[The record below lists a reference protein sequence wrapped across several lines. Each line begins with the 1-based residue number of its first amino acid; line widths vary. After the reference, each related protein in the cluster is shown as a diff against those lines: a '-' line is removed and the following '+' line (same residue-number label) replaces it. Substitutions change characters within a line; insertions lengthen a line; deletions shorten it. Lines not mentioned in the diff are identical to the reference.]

1 MRDEL
6 ILVTSANGKTGQH
19 VIPEL
24 LAKGRSVR
32 ALSRHAPATP
42 MDGVQAVAGDM
53 NDPNVIR
60 RCVEGVEAVIHIGPT
75 LHPREVAIGT
85 GVIDAARDAGVPK
98 FVLFSVIHPQID
110 DLVNHQN
117 KLALESHLVHS
128 RVDWTILQPQH
139 YMQNIDVRRVVESR
153 FCALPYSES
162 RTLDFVDLTDVAEV
176 AAKVVTEDGH
186 RWATYELSANEL
198 LSTTDIAKRIG
209 AVAGVDIA
217 VGRLD
222 VEEIVA
228 TFANWKGGDAI
239 DDRSRNGLRR
249 LFVYYDHYGI
259 TGNANVLTWLL
270 GRRPN
275 TFTDY
280 AKREIAKGA

>member
-1 MRDEL
+1 L

-19 VIPEL
+19 VIPQL
-24 LAKGRSVR
+24 LVKGKSVR
-32 ALSRHAPATP
+32 ALSRNLPGTP
-42 MDGVQAVAGDM
+42 IAGVEAIAGDM
-53 NDPNVIR
+53 NDPNVIK
-60 RCVEGVEAVIHIGPT
+60 RCVDGVEAVIHIGPT
-75 LHPREVAIGT
+75 LHPREVAMGT
-85 GVIDAARDAGVPK
+85 SVIDAARDAGVPK

-128 RVDWTILQPQH
+128 RMDWTILQPQH
-139 YMQNIDVRRVVESR
+139 YMQNIDVRRVVTDR
-153 FCALPYSES
+153 YCALPYSEA
-162 RTLDFVDLTDVAEV
+162 RTLDFVDLADVAEV
-176 AAKVVTEDGH
+176 AAKVVIEQGH
-186 RWATYELSANEL
+186 RWATYELSASEL
-198 LSTTDIAKRIG
+198 LSTTDIAKQIG

-228 TFANWKGGDAI
+228 MFAKWKGEDAI

-249 LFVYYDHYGI
+249 LFAYYDHYGI
-259 TGNANVLTWLL
+259 TGNANVLTWLR
-270 GRRPN
+270 GRLPS

-280 AKREIAKGA
+280 VKREIAKRA

>member
-1 MRDEL
+1 L

-19 VIPEL
+19 VIPQL
-24 LAKGRSVR
+24 LAKGKSVR
-32 ALSRHAPATP
+32 ALSRRAPAAP
-42 MDGVQAVAGDM
+42 IDGVETVAGDM
-53 NDPNVIR
+53 NDPNIIK
-60 RCVEGVEAVIHIGPT
+60 RCVEDVEAIIHIGPT

-117 KLALESHLVHS
+117 KLAIESHLVHS
-128 RVDWTILQPQH
+128 RMDWTILQPQH

-162 RTLDFVDLTDVAEV
+162 RTLDFVDLADVAEV
-176 AAKVVTEDGH
+176 AAKVVIEDGH

-198 LSTTDIAKRIG
+198 LSTADIAERIG
-209 AVAGVDIA
+209 AVTGADIA

-228 TFANWKGGDAI
+228 MFAKWKGEDAI

-249 LFVYYDHYGI
+249 LFAYYDHYGI
-259 TGNANVLTWLL
+259 TGNANVLSWLL
-270 GRRPN
+270 GRRPS

-280 AKREIAKGA
+280 VKREIAKRA

>member
-1 MRDEL
+1 
-6 ILVTSANGKTGQH
+6 
-19 VIPEL
+19 
-24 LAKGRSVR
+24 
-32 ALSRHAPATP
+32 
-42 MDGVQAVAGDM
+42 
-53 NDPNVIR
+53 
-60 RCVEGVEAVIHIGPT
+60 
-75 LHPREVAIGT
+75 
-85 GVIDAARDAGVPK
+85 
-98 FVLFSVIHPQID
+98 VIHPQID

-117 KLALESHLVHS
+117 KLALERHLVHS

-176 AAKVVTEDGH
+176 AAKVVSEDGH

-209 AVAGVDIA
+209 AVAGVDIG

-228 TFANWKGGDAI
+228 MFAKWKGEDAI

-249 LFVYYDHYGI
+249 LFAYYDHYGI

-270 GRRPN
+270 SRRPS

-280 AKREIAKGA
+280 VKRELAKRA

>member
-1 MRDEL
+1 L

-19 VIPEL
+19 VIPQL
-24 LAKGRSVR
+24 LVKGKSVR
-32 ALSRHAPATP
+32 ALSRNLPGAPIA
-42 MDGVQAVAGDM
+42 GVEAIAGDM
-53 NDPNVIR
+53 NDPNVIK
-60 RCVEGVEAVIHIGPT
+60 RCVDGVEAVIHIGPT

-85 GVIDAARDAGVPK
+85 SVIDAARNAGVPK

-128 RVDWTILQPQH
+128 RMDWTILQPQH
-139 YMQNIDVRRVVESR
+139 YMQNIDVRRVVTGR
-153 FCALPYSES
+153 YCALPYSEA
-162 RTLDFVDLTDVAEV
+162 RTLDFVDLADVAEV
-176 AAKVVTEDGH
+176 AAKVVTEQGH
-186 RWATYELSANEL
+186 RWATYELSASEL
-198 LSTTDIAKRIG
+198 LSTTDIAKQIG

-228 TFANWKGGDAI
+228 MFANWKGEDAI

-249 LFVYYDHYGI
+249 LFAYYDHYGI
-259 TGNANVLTWLL
+259 TGNANVLTWLR
-270 GRRPN
+270 GRRPS

-280 AKREIAKGA
+280 VKREIAKRA

>member
-1 MRDEL
+1 L

-19 VIPEL
+19 VIPQL
-24 LAKGRSVR
+24 LVKGKSVR
-32 ALSRHAPATP
+32 ALSRNLPGTP
-42 MDGVQAVAGDM
+42 IAGVEAIAGDM
-53 NDPNVIR
+53 NDPNVIK
-60 RCVEGVEAVIHIGPT
+60 RCVDGVEAVIHIGPT

-85 GVIDAARDAGVPK
+85 SVIDAARDAGVPK

-128 RVDWTILQPQH
+128 RMDWTILQPQH
-139 YMQNIDVRRVVESR
+139 YMQNIDVRRVVTDR
-153 FCALPYSES
+153 YCALPYSEA
-162 RTLDFVDLTDVAEV
+162 RTLDFVDLADVAEV
-176 AAKVVTEDGH
+176 AAKVVTEQGH
-186 RWATYELSANEL
+186 RWATYELSASEL
-198 LSTTDIAKRIG
+198 LSTTDIAKQIG

-222 VEEIVA
+222 VDEIVA
-228 TFANWKGGDAI
+228 MFAKWKGEDAI

-249 LFVYYDHYGI
+249 LFAYYDHYGI
-259 TGNANVLTWLL
+259 TGNANVLTWLR
-270 GRRPN
+270 GRRPS

-280 AKREIAKGA
+280 VKRESAKRA